1 MKADKCNKCHIK
13 CVAARNLD
21 TTQIAVMEHNSAQVT
36 FKKGEI
42 IFKQDAL
49 SLNVAFLK
57 EGLAKIHMHG
67 PAHEKI
73 IKIVKAPCYLGI
85 PTTIGDKINQYS
97 ATALLDN
104 TTACFIDVN
113 LFRNFIISNGAFAY
127 EIILDLCQNELS
139 DYQRY
144 VNQSQKQVPGLVA
157 ETLVC
162 LAEKIFESNSFSL
175 PLTRSELGDLVGAS
189 RENISRVLTDFSNA
203 GIIRINAKE
212 IEILDLKKLEAIRQ
226 KG

>member
-1 MKADKCNKCHIK
+1 MKADKCYNCHIK

-21 TTQIAVMEHNSAQVT
+21 TTQIVVMEHNSAQVT

-85 PTTIGDKINQYS
+85 PTTIGDKINLYS
-97 ATALLDN
+97 ATALQDN
-104 TTACFIDVN
+104 TTVCFIDVN
-113 LFRNFIISNGAFAY
+113 LFRNFIISNGTFAY
-127 EIILDLCQNELS
+127 EIILDLCKNELS

-162 LAEKIFESNSFSL
+162 LAEKIFECNTFSL

-212 IEILDLKKLEAIRQ
+212 IEILDIKKLEAIRQ